1 MSRAAAILVLLALGC
16 ENDPKK
22 AALASVPKER
32 AEALQAP
39 AGTPVAMPT
48 PSAAPVVS
56 APASAPPAER
66 RKLCE
71 GQLAK
76 PGKDAPKKPPS
87 RKGAT
92 GGPTPPVVGSG
103 QWTLVNL
110 WAAWCAPCKEEM
122 PRLNAFRSRL
132 AAVHPMRLSF
142 ISLDDDERQ
151 LDDFLA
157 AQPTD
162 GVRET
167 YWLREG
173 RERDDW
179 LAGVG
184 LSSDDGLPVQLFF
197 DRKGKLRCVIN
208 GAIEEGDF
216 AQIASIVALP

>member
-1 MSRAAAILVLLALGC
+1 MRRAAVLLALLALGC

-22 AALASVPKER
+22 AAMASVPKER

-39 AGTPVAMPT
+39 PGTPAT
-48 PSAAPVVS
+48 SAAPVAS
-56 APASAPPAER
+56 APASAPSAPSER

-76 PGKDAPKKPPS
+76 AGKDLTKKPLS
-87 RKGAT
+87 RKGGA
-92 GGPTPPVVGSG
+92 GPMQPVVGPG

-132 AAVHPMRLSF
+132 ASVHPMRLSF

-157 AQPTD
+157 AQPAD

-173 RERDDW
+173 HERDDW

-184 LSSDDGLPVQLFF
+184 LPRDASLPVQLLF
-197 DRKGKLRCVIN
+197 DRKGKLRCVVN
-208 GAIEEGDF
+208 GALDEGDF
-216 AQIASIVALP
+216 QEIASIVSLP